1 MGFFTFFIFF
11 IDLFLQGELF
21 HAALE
26 SIFLSEEI
34 AAKEQ
39 GKDIISGYLSS
50 VQHVLKDI
58 SEVKAL
64 ESAVQHETLQY
75 LGLVDCVAKY
85 RWGSGSLETW

>member
-1 MGFFTFFIFF
+1 M
-11 IDLFLQGELF
+11 
-21 HAALE
+21 AV
-26 SIFLSEEI
+26 
-34 AAKEQ
+34 KEQ
-39 GKDIISGYLSS
+39 GEDSAVSGYLSS

-85 RWGSGSLETW
+85 R

>member
-1 MGFFTFFIFF
+1 MGFFTFFL
-11 IDLFLQGELF
+11 DLFLQGELF

-26 SIFLSEEI
+26 SVFLSEEI
-34 AAKEQ
+34 ATKEQ
-39 GKDIISGYLSS
+39 GKDNVISGYLSS

-85 RWGSGSLETW
+85 R

>member
-1 MGFFTFFIFF
+1 M
-11 IDLFLQGELF
+11 
-21 HAALE
+21 AV
-26 SIFLSEEI
+26 
-34 AAKEQ
+34 KEQ
-39 GKDIISGYLSS
+39 AEDSAVSGYLSS

-85 RWGSGSLETW
+85 R

>member
-1 MGFFTFFIFF
+1 MAT
-11 IDLFLQGELF
+11 
-21 HAALE
+21 
-26 SIFLSEEI
+26 
-34 AAKEQ
+34 KEQ
-39 GKDIISGYLSS
+39 EEDTAVSGYLSS

-85 RWGSGSLETW
+85 R

>member
-1 MGFFTFFIFF
+1 VSRILVFFTFLL
-11 IDLFLQGELF
+11 DLFHQGELF

-26 SIFLSEEI
+26 SMFLSEET
-34 AAKEQ
+34 ASKEQ
-39 GKDIISGYLSS
+39 REDAAISGYLSS
-50 VQHVLKDI
+50 VQHVLEDI

-85 RWGSGSLETW
+85 R

>member
-1 MGFFTFFIFF
+1 MWGFFTFFL
-11 IDLFLQGELF
+11 DLFLQGELF

-26 SIFLSEEI
+26 SVFLSEEM
-34 AAKEQ
+34 ATKEQ
-39 GKDIISGYLSS
+39 REDVAISGYLSS

-85 RWGSGSLETW
+85 R